1 METSYIRDAN
11 HLYLIEGYPSRFYW
25 TGTIAEALQL
35 LVVVQVPSIIAIVF
49 DRNGDLVR
57 VERRML
63 SSSTIE
69 AAERVGFREFFQEQG
84 DRELSSWLH
93 SLGFQEA
100 VIKVKRFYL
109 PDYHIG
115 IVDFPR
121 FFQDVLCNPSAY
133 SEDEQRLAQTQRD
146 RWFTEGLF
154 ELWLNEGTDL
164 WVTATGEIES
174 S

>member
-1 METSYIRDAN
+1 MKPSYARDSN
-11 HLYLIEGYPSRFYW
+11 HLYFIEGYPSRLYW
-25 TGTIAEALQL
+25 TGTIAEGLQL
-35 LVVVQVPSIIAIVF
+35 LVVIQVPFFIAIVF

-63 SSSTIE
+63 SSSTIA
-69 AAERVGFREFFQEQG
+69 AAEQIGFRDFFREQG
-84 DRELSSWLH
+84 DREHSSWLH

-100 VIKVKRFYL
+100 VIRVKRFYL

-121 FFQDVLCNPSAY
+121 FFQDVLCNPSDY
-133 SEDEQRLAQTQRD
+133 SEDEQRLAQSQRD
-146 RWFTEGLF
+146 RWFAEGLF

-164 WVTATGEIES
+164 WITATGEIES